1 MTALRYDYADVYIN
15 DQFEKRV
22 FLGDRTKQ
30 KKDKLNELFKQVKVA
45 SNRNPGVKYHIELK
59 YE

>member
-22 FLGDRTKQ
+22 FLGNRTKQ

-45 SNRNPGVKYHIELK
+45 LNRNPGVKYYIELK

>member
-22 FLGDRTKQ
+22 FLGNRTKQ

-45 SNRNPGVKYHIELK
+45 SNRNPGVKYYIELK